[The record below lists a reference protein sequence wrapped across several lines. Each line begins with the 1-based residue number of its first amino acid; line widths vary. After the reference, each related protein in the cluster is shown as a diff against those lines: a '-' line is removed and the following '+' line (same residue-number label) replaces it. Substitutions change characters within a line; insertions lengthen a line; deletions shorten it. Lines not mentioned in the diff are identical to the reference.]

1 MTTWELQRKIHNAI
15 KENAENANCKE
26 LLKLIAEAEKRK
38 LTFVYAYN
46 KQWNPDSTIMP
57 YIEVLDEYTF
67 NKYNIRLFI
76 VRNQKETKINNE
88 RIVVNNETNERAS
101 FDLATF
107 NKVIE
112 RFKNLQEF
120 AEIINNFD
128 LAKLPIM
135 RIY

>member
-1 MTTWELQRKIHNAI
+1 MYKKIHNAI
-15 KENAENANCKE
+15 KENAEASKSKE

-46 KQWNPDSTIMP
+46 KQWKPDSDLMP

-76 VRNQKETKINNE
+76 VRNQNELRINNE

-101 FDLATF
+101 FDLSTF

-120 AEIINNFD
+120 AEIINEFD
-128 LAKLPIM
+128 LKKLPIM
-135 RIY
+135 RSY

>member
-1 MTTWELQRKIHNAI
+1 MYKKIHNAI
-15 KENAENANCKE
+15 KENAKDSGSKY

-46 KQWNPDSTIMP
+46 KQWKPDSSLMP

-88 RIVVNNETNERAS
+88 RIVVNNETNETAS
-101 FDLATF
+101 FNLDTF
-107 NKVIE
+107 DKLVE
-112 RFKNLQEF
+112 RFKNLREF
-120 AEIINNFD
+120 AKIIDEFD
-128 LAKLPIM
+128 LDKLPIM
-135 RIY
+135 RSY

>member
-1 MTTWELQRKIHNAI
+1 MYKKIHNAI
-15 KENAENANCKE
+15 KENAKDSGSKD

-46 KQWNPDSTIMP
+46 KQWKPNSNLMP

-88 RIVVNNETNERAS
+88 RIVVNNETNETAS
-101 FDLATF
+101 FNLDTF
-107 NKVIE
+107 DKLVE
-112 RFKNLQEF
+112 RFKNLREF
-120 AEIINNFD
+120 AKIIDEFD
-128 LAKLPIM
+128 LDKLPIM
-135 RIY
+135 RSY